1 MTKPE
6 TKISRPQ
13 NGSEGRYCALCGVDA
28 DINGPGTER
37 FGEAFCSEGHA
48 EEFVREV
55 KAARVQA
62 AAALAAQA
70 PDTEVQQAET
80 QAAGTPK
87 QQGWKRYLKWG
98 ACCGAPLLALVV
110 LAGGGGALLGAT
122 GAVLPYLAFLAC
134 PIGMYFMMRGMSK
147 TGQKENPQD
156 KGDEK

>member
-1 MTKPE
+1 MAKPE

-87 QQGWKRYLKWG
+87 QQRWKRYLKWG

-110 LAGGGGALLGAT
+110 LAGGGGALLGAA
-122 GAVLPYLAFLAC
+122 GSLLPVLALLAC
-134 PIGMYFMMRGMSK
+134 PIGMFVMMWAMSK
-147 TGQKENPQD
+147 AGHHKSARDDKEKN
-156 KGDEK
+156 